1 MCYTIITWVRNIS
14 EMFKKII
21 NILLAEN
28 IDFQI
33 SQEGDH
39 YVMRSPILKG
49 KISAW
54 FIIDNPL
61 TGAPCFYSYKNN
73 YRLDFVFSRYQDY
86 ITVVSDIVIS
96 LQVKL

>member
-1 MCYTIITWVRNIS
+1 MS

-21 NILLAEN
+21 NILLMEN

-33 SQEGDH
+33 SHEYDH
-39 YVMRSPILKG
+39 YVVRSTVLKG

-61 TGAPCFYSYKNN
+61 TDAPRFYSYKNN
-73 YRLDFVFSRYQDY
+73 YKLGFVFSRYQNY
-86 ITVVSDIVIS
+86 ITVVSNVVIN
-96 LQVKL
+96 L